1 MVQCRGT
8 GSPTV
13 VLISGG
19 FEAGWL
25 WTYAL
30 APDDPI
36 HALPYDA
43 FGLGEGNPRK
53 REIAVF
59 PAVSKFTRV
68 CLYDRPNTTVGKD
81 IDPERGG
88 MLSTPVQQ
96 PHALADDVADLHA
109 LLGAADE
116 TGPFV
121 LAGHSMA
128 A

>member
-13 VLISGG
+13 SGG

-43 FGLGEGNPRK
+43 FGLGEGNPQK

-81 IDPERGG
+81 IDLERGG
-88 MLSTPVQQ
+88 MLSTPFSSRMRSPMTSPTSMLCSV
-96 PHALADDVADLHA
+96 PPTKLAPSCWRAI
-109 LLGAADE
+109 
-116 TGPFV
+116 P
-121 LAGHSMA
+121 MA